1 MEPNLGSI
9 YHRQEKPV
17 LQDPPESAPAG
28 IVVLP
33 FVEIPPSISSLF
45 TSGLAQALQIIDEM
59 SEVAR
64 ILSNC
69 FWHLLQANL

>member
-1 MEPNLGSI
+1 MKPNLGSI

-17 LQDPPESAPAG
+17 LQEPPESAPAG
-28 IVVLP
+28 IALLP
-33 FVEIPPSISSLF
+33 FSKGPPSVSILF
-45 TSGLAQALQIIDEM
+45 TSGLAQALQITDEM